1 MASDKLAIPVT
12 RECRA
17 ETPGTIFIWTMIIYN
32 LVNRNEIFPP
42 SMFSDCILKKNIL
55 VNISKMKVGIF
66 YNCKPSLHSRDV
78 VH

>member
-1 MASDKLAIPVT
+1 
-12 RECRA
+12 
-17 ETPGTIFIWTMIIYN
+17 MIIYN
-32 LVNRNEIFPP
+32 LVNRNEIFPS
-42 SMFSDCILKKNIL
+42 SMFSDYILKKNIL